1 VYYWRPVDTSLIPA
15 LGLGFLLGLRH
26 ALDPDHVAAMS
37 TLLTQERGV
46 LRSCLRGTV
55 WGIGHTTA
63 LLVAGV
69 AVLAFK
75 LRIPTAFERGIEV
88 LVALVLI
95 GLGAHVLIRTLG
107 AIHLHRHQH
116 THEGTAHSH
125 VHVHIGDAD
134 EHRHI
139 HVWRTVPSPLL
150 MGLLHGLAG
159 SGALILLV
167 LATLPSPTAAVLYV
181 LVFGIGSTA
190 GMLLLSGLIGV
201 PFALAAGSSR
211 LVAAALQVVVGVGT
225 ILVGGLMLRG
235 LLAA

>member
-1 VYYWRPVDTSLIPA
+1 VDTSLIPA
-15 LGLGFLLGLRH
+15 LGLGFVLGLRH

-37 TLLTQERGV
+37 TLISQERGV

-63 LLVAGV
+63 LLAAGV

-75 LRIPTAFERGIEV
+75 LRIPPAIERGTEV

-95 GLGAHVLIRTLG
+95 GLGGHVLFRTLG
-107 AIHLHRHQH
+107 AIRLHRHHH
-116 THEGTAHSH
+116 THGGTAHSH
-125 VHVHIGDAD
+125 VHVHIGDGG
-134 EHRHI
+134 EHRHL
-139 HVWRTVPSPLL
+139 HLWRTVPQPLL

-167 LATLPSPTAAVLYV
+167 LATLPSPTAAILYV
-181 LVFGIGSTA
+181 LVFGLGSTA
-190 GMLLLSGLIGV
+190 GMLVLSGLIGV
-201 PFALAAGSSR
+201 PFALAVGGSR
-211 LVAAALQVVVGVGT
+211 PVAAALQLVVGAAT

-235 LLAA
+235 VLTG